1 MTPRLRLQHCATL
14 GVVQGHDIEQAPKRS
29 PVLHRAAA
37 GLVLIAAAALVIH
50 FIAGLLLTIFYV
62 ALAVAVVIGVVWA
75 LRTIRA

>member
-1 MTPRLRLQHCATL
+1 M
-14 GVVQGHDIEQAPKRS
+14 
-29 PVLHRAAA
+29 A

-62 ALAVAVVIGVVWA
+62 ALAVAVVIAVVWA